1 MHWVDVPVR
10 VRYADTDRMGIV
22 YHGSYPV
29 YFESGRTEFMREKG
43 LEYRV
48 FEDMGFHLVV
58 TSLEATFHGTAT
70 YDDLLIVRTAV
81 SEVKSRGVTFEYHVF
96 RDGTL
101 VVKGRTRHVCTNDD
115 KRAVRMPAALLD
127 CLKNAESQ

>member
-1 MHWVDVPVR
+1 MQWVHVPLR

-22 YHGSYPV
+22 YHGFYPM
-29 YFESGRTEFMREKG
+29 YFETGRTEFMREKG
-43 LEYRV
+43 CEYRA

-58 TSLEATFHGTAT
+58 TALEAKYHSTAT

-81 SEVKSRGVTFEYHVF
+81 SEVKSRGVTFEYNVF

-101 VVKGRTRHVCTNDD
+101 VVEGRTRHICMNGE
-115 KRAVRMPAALLD
+115 KKAIRLPSPLLD
-127 CLKNAESQ
+127 FLKNVESR